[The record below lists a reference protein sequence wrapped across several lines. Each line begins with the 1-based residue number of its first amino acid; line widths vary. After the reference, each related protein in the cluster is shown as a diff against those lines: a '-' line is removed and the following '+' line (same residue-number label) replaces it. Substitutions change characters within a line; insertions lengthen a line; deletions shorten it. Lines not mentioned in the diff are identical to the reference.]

1 MATVRLSAF
10 ARADLEEIHSYIAED
25 DVATADKL
33 TDELFE
39 KFRLLARNSAPGRMR
54 HELIVNLRSF
64 PHRRYTIF
72 YFPNDNGIEIYRV
85 LHSSRDI
92 DSLFDEATE
101 SLPTA
106 IEE

>member
-1 MATVRLSAF
+1 MATVQLSAF

-33 TDELFE
+33 IDELFE
-39 KFRLLARNSAPGRMR
+39 KFRLLARNSALGRTR
-54 HELIVNLRSF
+54 HELLLNLRSF

-85 LHSSRDI
+85 LHSSRDT
-92 DSLFDEATE
+92 DSLFDEAIE
-101 SLPTA
+101 SLPPA
-106 IEE
+106 LDE